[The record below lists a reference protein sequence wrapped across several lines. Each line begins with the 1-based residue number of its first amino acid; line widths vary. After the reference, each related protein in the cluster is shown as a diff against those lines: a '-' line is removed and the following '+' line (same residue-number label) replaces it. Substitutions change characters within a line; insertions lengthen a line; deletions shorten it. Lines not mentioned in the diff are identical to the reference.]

1 MRGTFDDLFYFE
13 AVLRHRGFAPAAREL
28 GVAKSMGLT
37 CEGQDPKAFQ
47 AKLRAGDYD
56 DRFS

>member
-1 MRGTFDDLFYFE
+1 MTSE
-13 AVLRHRGFAPAAREL
+13 IL